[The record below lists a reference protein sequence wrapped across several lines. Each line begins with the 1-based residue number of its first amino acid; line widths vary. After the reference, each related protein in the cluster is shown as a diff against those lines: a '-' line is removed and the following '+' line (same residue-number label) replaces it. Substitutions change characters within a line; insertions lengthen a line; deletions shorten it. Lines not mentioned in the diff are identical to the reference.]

1 MNIGLIT
8 LIIKILCINI
18 FNYTICLKMVN
29 SHINK
34 IEFMK
39 LCSCSIINT
48 IVYVITN
55 KYIDNMLSIM
65 ILYFIQLILLKY
77 VIKLKSMTL
86 AIANLIS
93 NSVVYILFIISTAIE
108 VVIMVVFKIYNDIVN
123 LMIILIIELIILIL
137 FTKIKRFKNGLSF
150 LQNKVN
156 GEYLDIIMINISAIL
171 ILLYCMF
178 GKGNGS
184 GEIAKQIMVPSIVL
198 GIIMIIMIQ
207 KTLTLYYKQKLLEK
221 EITEYENTI
230 KEKNAK
236 IEELSKE
243 KFEISKLNHEFYN
256 RQKALQLKV
265 ENIISNMSLEIS
277 DKLSVMNQINKL
289 SKEYTGKL
297 ESIKHTDKLPLT
309 NIEEVDDMF
318 KYMQNECK
326 KNNID
331 FKLTIN
337 GNIRHMTNKIIPK
350 EKLTT
355 LIGDHIR
362 DAIIAICCSKNKF
375 RSIVVVLEPKDKI
388 YELSI
393 SDTGIEFDVETFP
406 KLGIEPATTHK
417 DRGGNGIGFITTF
430 ETLKETR
437 GSLIIE
443 ERHPMEENDF
453 TKTIVFRFD
462 GKNEYK
468 INTYRPEKI
477 KDTNNRIKIE
487 NINEK

>member
-1 MNIGLIT
+1 MLE
-8 LIIKILCINI
+8 LIIKTLFINI
-18 FNYTICLKMVN
+18 LVYFVFAK
-29 SHINK
+29 
-34 IEFMK
+34 
-39 LCSCSIINT
+39 IINNKNKDKWT
-48 IVYVITN
+48 TFKIIIASVTGTAIYVVLNRYTDRIFVN
-55 KYIDNMLSIM
+55 VIM
-65 ILYFIQLILLKY
+65 FFLQVLFLKIIFAEEGKSLI
-77 VIKLKSMTL
+77 
-86 AIANLIS
+86 IANLIT
-93 NSVVYILFIISTAIE
+93 NSIVYFGFAVSMLIEAIPMYSIKIQSKLVNLIVIIILEIILLS
-108 VVIMVVFKIYNDIVN
+108 VFFKIR
-123 LMIILIIELIILIL
+123 
-137 FTKIKRFKNGLSF
+137 RFKNGFSF
-150 LQNKVN
+150 LQNKAN
-156 GEYLDIIMINISAIL
+156 GDYLDIIMINISAIV
-171 ILLYCMF
+171 IMIYCMF
-178 GKGNGS
+178 GKGTGN
-184 GEIAKQIMVPSIVL
+184 GEIARQMLFPFIVL

-221 EITEYENTI
+221 DITEYENTI
-230 KEKNAK
+230 KEKDAK

-277 DKLSVMNQINKL
+277 DKLSVMNQINEL

-297 ESIKHTDKLPLT
+297 EDIKHTDKLPLT

-326 KNNID
+326 KNKID

-337 GNIRHMTNKIIPK
+337 GNIRHMVNKIIPK
-350 EKLTT
+350 EKLAT

-393 SDTGIEFDVETFP
+393 SDTGIEFEAETFA
-406 KLGIEPATTHK
+406 KLGLEPATTHK

-437 GSLIIE
+437 GSLIIK

-453 TKTIVFRFD
+453 TKTVIFRFD

-468 INTYRPEKI
+468 ICTYRPEEI
-477 KDTNNRIKIE
+477 KDPNNRMIIE

>member
-1 MNIGLIT
+1 MNEDLAVA
-8 LIIKILCINI
+8 IIKAFFINI
-18 FNYTICLKMVN
+18 YTYLVFSK
-29 SHINK
+29 
-34 IEFMK
+34 
-39 LCSCSIINT
+39 
-48 IVYVITN
+48 ITN
-55 KYIDNMLSIM
+55 QKTINLLKIIIASGITAGIYLVFKVFINNIFSILVMYFLQIIFLKIFIKDNSYSIM
-65 ILYFIQLILLKY
+65 ISCLVASAIVYIA
-77 VIKLKSMTL
+77 L
-86 AIANLIS
+86 AISVMLNVIFLIIFKHTNMILNLCS
-93 NSVVYILFIISTAIE
+93 SIIIE
-108 VVIMVVFKIYNDIVN
+108 A
-123 LMIILIIELIILIL
+123 IILKL
-137 FTKIKRFKNGLSF
+137 FFNIKRFKNGFSF
-150 LQNKVN
+150 LQNRAN
-156 GEYLDIIMINISAIL
+156 GEYLDIVMINISAVV
-171 ILLYCMF
+171 ILLYCLF
-178 GKGNGS
+178 SQDSGA
-184 GEIAKQIMVPSIVL
+184 GEITKKIMLPFIVL

-221 EITEYENTI
+221 DITEYENTI
-230 KEKNAK
+230 KEKDEK

-297 ESIKHTDKLPLT
+297 EYIKHTDKLSLT
-309 NIEEVDDMF
+309 DIEEVDDMF

-331 FKLTIN
+331 FQLTIN
-337 GNIRHMTNKIIPK
+337 GNIRHMVNKIIPK
-350 EKLTT
+350 EKLAT

-362 DAIIAICCSKNKF
+362 DAIIAICCSDNKF

-393 SDTGIEFDVETFP
+393 SDTGIEFETETFA
-406 KLGIEPATTHK
+406 KLGLEPATTHK

-430 ETLKETR
+430 ETLRETR

-443 ERHPMEENDF
+443 ERHPMQENDF
-453 TKTIVFRFD
+453 TKTVIFRFD

-468 INTYRPEKI
+468 ICTYRPEEI
-477 KDTNNRIKIE
+477 KDSDNRMIIE
-487 NINEK
+487 NINEA

>member
-1 MNIGLIT
+1 MDEFTIVVLMKNFFVNIYTYIIFNKIVNQKKIKYISIVIFSIITTGIYYLCRINLDNIFAIIIMYLLQILFLKFCIYKSEYYIVITNLIANAIEFIAFT
-8 LIIKILCINI
+8 IASVIELIIKIKLKNNI
-18 FNYTICLKMVN
+18 
-29 SHINK
+29 
-34 IEFMK
+34 
-39 LCSCSIINT
+39 
-48 IVYVITN
+48 
-55 KYIDNMLSIM
+55 IDLGI
-65 ILYFIQLILLKY
+65 ILLINA
-77 VIKLKSMTL
+77 VLI
-86 AIANLIS
+86 NL
-93 NSVVYILFIISTAIE
+93 F
-108 VVIMVVFKIYNDIVN
+108 FKIR
-123 LMIILIIELIILIL
+123 
-137 FTKIKRFKNGLSF
+137 RFKNGFSF
-150 LQNKVN
+150 LQNKAN
-156 GEYLDIIMINISAIL
+156 GDYLDIIMINISAIV
-171 ILLYCMF
+171 IMIYCMF
-178 GKGNGS
+178 GKGTGN
-184 GEIAKQIMVPSIVL
+184 GEIARQMLFPFIVL

-221 EITEYENTI
+221 DITEYENTI
-230 KEKNAK
+230 KEKDAK

-277 DKLSVMNQINKL
+277 DKLSVMNQINEL

-297 ESIKHTDKLPLT
+297 EDIKHTDKLPLT

-326 KNNID
+326 KNKID

-337 GNIRHMTNKIIPK
+337 GNIRHMVNKIIPK
-350 EKLTT
+350 EKLAT

-393 SDTGIEFDVETFP
+393 SDTGIEFEAETFA
-406 KLGIEPATTHK
+406 KLGLEPATTHK

-453 TKTIVFRFD
+453 TKTVIFRFD

-468 INTYRPEKI
+468 ICTYRPEEI
-477 KDTNNRIKIE
+477 KDPNNRMIIE

>member
-1 MNIGLIT
+1 MKEET
-8 LIIKILCINI
+8 LIAIIKTFIINI
-18 FNYTICLKMVN
+18 YTYIVFGK
-29 SHINK
+29 
-34 IEFMK
+34 
-39 LCSCSIINT
+39 IINQKT
-48 IVYVITN
+48 KKLLIVLLYSIVSTGVYLLC
-55 KYIDNMLSIM
+55 KYYADNVFAIVLM
-65 ILYFIQLILLKY
+65 YFSQSILLKFLY
-77 VIKLKSMTL
+77 ENHTYSIMTTNLLANAIVYIAFGTSALLHSIAFFLLK
-86 AIANLIS
+86 IQNIIINLIL
-93 NSVVYILFIISTAIE
+93 ILTLTL
-108 VVIMVVFKIYNDIVN
+108 V
-123 LMIILIIELIILIL
+123 LIILL
-137 FTKIKRFKNGLSF
+137 FNIKRFKKGFSFVKKTANGD
-150 LQNKVN
+150 
-156 GEYLDIIMINISAIL
+156 YLDIIMINISIVI
-171 ILLYCMF
+171 ILLYCVL
-178 GKGNGS
+178 GKDNGNG
-184 GEIAKQIMVPSIVL
+184 EIVKQMLFPFIVL

-221 EITEYENTI
+221 DITEYENTI
-230 KEKNAK
+230 KEKDAK

-277 DKLSVMNQINKL
+277 DKLSVMNQINEL

-297 ESIKHTDKLPLT
+297 EDIKHTDKLPLT

-326 KNNID
+326 KNKID

-337 GNIRHMTNKIIPK
+337 GNIRHMVNKIISK
-350 EKLTT
+350 EKLAT

-393 SDTGIEFDVETFP
+393 SDTGIEFKAETFA
-406 KLGIEPATTHK
+406 KLGLEPATTHK

-453 TKTIVFRFD
+453 TKTVIFRFD

-468 INTYRPEKI
+468 ICTYRSEEI
-477 KDTNNRIKIE
+477 KDPNNRMIIE

>member
-1 MNIGLIT
+1 MNLNLILKSLVLNILT
-8 LIIKILCINI
+8 YCTFIKINNKKRINI
-18 FNYTICLKMVN
+18 ITKLTILIVSALETCVYMLLRKYVSSMLTN
-29 SHINK
+29 
-34 IEFMK
+34 M
-39 LCSCSIINT
+39 IIF
-48 IVYVITN
+48 
-55 KYIDNMLSIM
+55 
-65 ILYFIQLILLKY
+65 FIQLIFLKLIFY
-77 VIKLKSMTL
+77 GQENLVITSNL
-86 AIANLIS
+86 IANSMIYLLFTVSTLIEA
-93 NSVVYILFIISTAIE
+93 ILMYTIQIE
-108 VVIMVVFKIYNDIVN
+108 SKLLN
-123 LMIILIIELIILIL
+123 LILIL
-137 FTKIKRFKNGLSF
+137 MIEIIMLIVFFKFKRFKNGFSF
-150 LQNKVN
+150 LQNKAN
-156 GEYLDIIMINISAIL
+156 GEYLDIIMINISSAAMILYCLFANDSGKGEVVKQVLIPL
-171 ILLYCMF
+171 IL
-178 GKGNGS
+178 S
-184 GEIAKQIMVPSIVL
+184 

-221 EITEYENTI
+221 DITEYENTI
-230 KEKNAK
+230 KEKDTK

-297 ESIKHTDKLPLT
+297 EDIKHTDKLPLT
-309 NIEEVDDMF
+309 DIEEIDDIF

-326 KNNID
+326 KNNIE
-331 FKLTIN
+331 FQLTIN
-337 GNIRHMTNKIIPK
+337 GNIRHMVNKIIPK
-350 EKLTT
+350 EKLAT

-362 DAIIAICCSKNKF
+362 DAIIAICCSDNKF

-393 SDTGIEFDVETFP
+393 SDTGIEFEAETFA
-406 KLGIEPATTHK
+406 KLGLEPATTHK

-430 ETLKETR
+430 ETLRETR

-443 ERHPMEENDF
+443 ERHPMQENDF
-453 TKTIVFRFD
+453 TKTVIFRFD

-468 INTYRPEKI
+468 ICTYRPEEI
-477 KDTNNRIKIE
+477 KDPNNRMIIE

>member
-1 MNIGLIT
+1 MDEFTIVVLMKNFFVNIYTYIIFNKIVNQKKIKYISIVIFSIITTGIYYLCRINLDNIFAIIIVYLLQILFLKFCIYKSEYYIVITNLIANAIEFIAFT
-8 LIIKILCINI
+8 IASVIELIIKIKLKNNI
-18 FNYTICLKMVN
+18 
-29 SHINK
+29 
-34 IEFMK
+34 
-39 LCSCSIINT
+39 
-48 IVYVITN
+48 
-55 KYIDNMLSIM
+55 IDLGI
-65 ILYFIQLILLKY
+65 ILLINA
-77 VIKLKSMTL
+77 VLI
-86 AIANLIS
+86 NL
-93 NSVVYILFIISTAIE
+93 F
-108 VVIMVVFKIYNDIVN
+108 FKIR
-123 LMIILIIELIILIL
+123 
-137 FTKIKRFKNGLSF
+137 RFKNGFSF
-150 LQNKVN
+150 LQNKAN
-156 GEYLDIIMINISAIL
+156 GDYLDIIMINISAIV
-171 ILLYCMF
+171 IMIYCMF
-178 GKGNGS
+178 GKGTGN
-184 GEIAKQIMVPSIVL
+184 GEIARQMLFPFIVL

-221 EITEYENTI
+221 DITEYENTI
-230 KEKNAK
+230 KEKDAK

-297 ESIKHTDKLPLT
+297 EDIKHTDKLPLT

-326 KNNID
+326 KNKID

-337 GNIRHMTNKIIPK
+337 GNIRHMVNKIIPK
-350 EKLTT
+350 EKLAT

-393 SDTGIEFDVETFP
+393 SDTGIEFEAETFA
-406 KLGIEPATTHK
+406 KLGLEPATTHK

-453 TKTIVFRFD
+453 TKTVIFRFD

-468 INTYRPEKI
+468 ICTYRSEEI
-477 KDTNNRIKIE
+477 KDPNNRMIIE

>member
-1 MNIGLIT
+1 MIELIMKT
-8 LIIKILCINI
+8 FFINI
-18 FNYTICLKMVN
+18 LTYFVFAKITNYKSKDMWTILK
-29 SHINK
+29 
-34 IEFMK
+34 
-39 LCSCSIINT
+39 IIIASAIGT
-48 IVYVITN
+48 GIYVIVN
-55 KYIDNMLSIM
+55 NYIDNI
-65 ILYFIQLILLKY
+65 FTN
-77 VIKLKSMTL
+77 VIIFFLQ
-86 AIANLIS
+86 
-93 NSVVYILFIISTAIE
+93 ILFIKLIFVEGEKSTIISNLITNSIVYFGFTVAMLIEAIPMYS
-108 VVIMVVFKIYNDIVN
+108 IKIENKLIN
-123 LMIILIIELIILIL
+123 LIAIIIIEIVLLKL
-137 FTKIKRFKNGLSF
+137 FFKIKRFKNGFSF
-150 LQNKVN
+150 LQSKAN
-156 GEYLDIIMINISAIL
+156 GEYLDIIMINISAIV
-171 ILLYCMF
+171 IMIYCMF
-178 GKGNGS
+178 GKGTGNG
-184 GEIAKQIMVPSIVL
+184 ELAKQIMFPFIVL

-230 KEKNAK
+230 KEKDAK

-297 ESIKHTDKLPLT
+297 ENIKHTDKLPLT

-477 KDTNNRIKIE
+477 KDTNNRIIIE

>member
-1 MNIGLIT
+1 MDEFTIVVLMKNFFVNIYTYIIFNKIVNQKKIKYISIVIFSIITTGIYYLCRINLDNIFAIIIMYLLQILFLKFCIYKSEYYIVITNLIANAIEFIAFT
-8 LIIKILCINI
+8 IASVIELIIKIKLKNNI
-18 FNYTICLKMVN
+18 
-29 SHINK
+29 
-34 IEFMK
+34 
-39 LCSCSIINT
+39 
-48 IVYVITN
+48 
-55 KYIDNMLSIM
+55 IDLGI
-65 ILYFIQLILLKY
+65 ILLINA
-77 VIKLKSMTL
+77 VLI
-86 AIANLIS
+86 NL
-93 NSVVYILFIISTAIE
+93 F
-108 VVIMVVFKIYNDIVN
+108 FKIR
-123 LMIILIIELIILIL
+123 
-137 FTKIKRFKNGLSF
+137 RFKNGFSF
-150 LQNKVN
+150 LQNKAN
-156 GEYLDIIMINISAIL
+156 GDYLDIIMINISAIV
-171 ILLYCMF
+171 IMIYCMF
-178 GKGNGS
+178 GKGTGN
-184 GEIAKQIMVPSIVL
+184 GEIARQMLFPFIVL

-221 EITEYENTI
+221 DITEYENTI
-230 KEKNAK
+230 KEKDAK

-277 DKLSVMNQINKL
+277 DKLSVMNQINEL

-297 ESIKHTDKLPLT
+297 EDIKHTDKLPLT

-326 KNNID
+326 KNKID

-337 GNIRHMTNKIIPK
+337 GNIRHMVNKIIPK
-350 EKLTT
+350 EKLAT

-393 SDTGIEFDVETFP
+393 SDTGIEFEAETFA
-406 KLGIEPATTHK
+406 KLGLEPATTHK

-437 GSLIIE
+437 GSLIIK

-453 TKTIVFRFD
+453 TKTVIFRFD

-468 INTYRPEKI
+468 ICTYRPEEI
-477 KDTNNRIKIE
+477 KDPNNRMIIE

>member
-1 MNIGLIT
+1 MLE
-8 LIIKILCINI
+8 LIIKTLFINI
-18 FNYTICLKMVN
+18 L
-29 SHINK
+29 
-34 IEFMK
+34 
-39 LCSCSIINT
+39 
-48 IVYVITN
+48 VYFVFAKITN
-55 KYIDNMLSIM
+55 NKNKDKWTTFKIIIASVTGTAIYVVLNRYTDHIFVNVIM
-65 ILYFIQLILLKY
+65 FFLQVLFLKIIFAEEGKSLI
-77 VIKLKSMTL
+77 
-86 AIANLIS
+86 IANLIT
-93 NSVVYILFIISTAIE
+93 NSIVYFGFAVSMLIEAIPMYSIKIQSKLVNLIVIIILEIILLS
-108 VVIMVVFKIYNDIVN
+108 VFFKIR
-123 LMIILIIELIILIL
+123 
-137 FTKIKRFKNGLSF
+137 RFKNGFLF
-150 LQNKVN
+150 LQNKAN
-156 GEYLDIIMINISAIL
+156 GDYLDIIMINISAIV
-171 ILLYCMF
+171 IMIYCMF
-178 GKGNGS
+178 GKGTGN
-184 GEIAKQIMVPSIVL
+184 GEIARQMLFPFIVL

-221 EITEYENTI
+221 DITEYENTI
-230 KEKNAK
+230 KEKDAK

-277 DKLSVMNQINKL
+277 DKLSVMNQINEL

-297 ESIKHTDKLPLT
+297 EDIKHTDKLPLT

-326 KNNID
+326 KNKID

-337 GNIRHMTNKIIPK
+337 GNIRHMVNKIISK
-350 EKLTT
+350 EKLAT

-393 SDTGIEFDVETFP
+393 SDTGIEFEAETFA
-406 KLGIEPATTHK
+406 KLGLEPATTHK

-453 TKTIVFRFD
+453 TKTVIFRFD

-468 INTYRPEKI
+468 ICTYRPEEI
-477 KDTNNRIKIE
+477 KDPNNRMIIE

>member
-1 MNIGLIT
+1 MNIEL
-8 LIIKILCINI
+8 LIKIFVIHILTY
-18 FNYTICLKMVN
+18 YTFSKITN
-29 SHINK
+29 NK
-34 IEFMK
+34 IK
-39 LCSCSIINT
+39 SIKNYIAIILASIIGTVIYALLNNYIDKIFVNILVYFIQIVFIEVMFSQNSKAT
-48 IVYVITN
+48 FISNLVANAIVYVALGVSAMIN
-55 KYIDNMLSIM
+55 IVILKIFKIQNIM
-65 ILYFIQLILLKY
+65 F
-77 VIKLKSMTL
+77 
-86 AIANLIS
+86 NLI
-93 NSVVYILFIISTAIE
+93 IMLCIE
-108 VVIMVVFKIYNDIVN
+108 T
-123 LMIILIIELIILIL
+123 IILIL
-137 FTKIKRFKNGLSF
+137 FFKIRRFKNGFSF
-150 LQNKVN
+150 LQNKAN
-156 GEYLDIIMINISAIL
+156 GEYLDVIMINVSAIIMIT
-171 ILLYCMF
+171 YCLF
-178 GKGNGS
+178 GKGTGN
-184 GEIAKQIMVPSIVL
+184 GEIVRQMLFPFIVL

-221 EITEYENTI
+221 DITEYENTI
-230 KEKNAK
+230 KEKDAK

-277 DKLSVMNQINKL
+277 DKLSVMNQINEL

-297 ESIKHTDKLPLT
+297 EDIKHTDKLPLT

-326 KNNID
+326 KNKID

-337 GNIRHMTNKIIPK
+337 GNIRHMVNKIIPK
-350 EKLTT
+350 EKLAT

-393 SDTGIEFDVETFP
+393 SDTGIEFEAETFA
-406 KLGIEPATTHK
+406 KLGLEPATTHK

-437 GSLIIE
+437 GSLIIK

-453 TKTIVFRFD
+453 TKTVIFRFD

-468 INTYRPEKI
+468 ICTYRPEEI
-477 KDTNNRIKIE
+477 KDPNNRMIIE

>member
-1 MNIGLIT
+1 MNEDFAIVLIKTFFINIYTYLIFSKIISEKRLEIVKIILASTITTVIYLLCKMYVNNIFAILLMYFLQIIFLKIFIKDSTYSIMITNLIANSIVYIALGTSVMLNVIFLVLFKYSNIVLNLCVT
-8 LIIKILCINI
+8 LII
-18 FNYTICLKMVN
+18 
-29 SHINK
+29 
-34 IEFMK
+34 E
-39 LCSCSIINT
+39 
-48 IVYVITN
+48 
-55 KYIDNMLSIM
+55 
-65 ILYFIQLILLKY
+65 
-77 VIKLKSMTL
+77 
-86 AIANLIS
+86 A
-93 NSVVYILFIISTAIE
+93 
-108 VVIMVVFKIYNDIVN
+108 
-123 LMIILIIELIILIL
+123 IILIL
-137 FTKIKRFKNGLSF
+137 FFRIKRFKNGFSF
-150 LQNKVN
+150 LKNKAN
-156 GEYLDIIMINISAIL
+156 GEYLDIIMINVSSIIML
-171 ILLYCMF
+171 GYCLF
-178 GKGNGS
+178 GKGTGNG
-184 GEIAKQIMVPSIVL
+184 ELAKQIMFPFIVL

-221 EITEYENTI
+221 DITEYENTI
-230 KEKNAK
+230 KEKDAK

-297 ESIKHTDKLPLT
+297 EDIKHTDKLPLT

-326 KNNID
+326 KNKID

-337 GNIRHMTNKIIPK
+337 GNIRHMVNKIIPK
-350 EKLTT
+350 EKLAT

-393 SDTGIEFDVETFP
+393 SDTGIEFETETFA
-406 KLGIEPATTHK
+406 KLGLEPATTHK

-443 ERHPMEENDF
+443 ERHPMKENDF
-453 TKTIVFRFD
+453 TKTVIFRFD

-468 INTYRPEKI
+468 ICTYRPEEI
-477 KDTNNRIKIE
+477 KDPNNRMIIE